1 MTKEEILDELDA
13 LIVEGN
19 SVLNTHFDNSRGGSY
34 VKKYVEEDVYSSW
47 RTKILT
53 FLKIFLPEDNEQII
67 TIRKAKSN
75 FYSDASLCIHILQD
89 IKGYIIKGYIFIKK

>member
-53 FLKIFLPEDNEQII
+53 FLKIFLQ
-67 TIRKAKSN
+67 
-75 FYSDASLCIHILQD
+75 FVC
-89 IKGYIIKGYIFIKK
+89 